1 MGNQTTLVILN
12 DALHDIRNDPEFGN
26 RLYNATL
33 GQNGGRFNT
42 IPAGTY
48 ANAAEIIE
56 THHAGSDVLILAGGN
71 TANVVAVTW
80 DNPTY
85 LTLNG
90 IEYKL
95 TPMKR
100 KRKIKP

>member
-33 GQNGGRFNT
+33 GQNGCRFNT

-71 TANVVAVTW
+71 TAKQIDLPLDSPIYFTANGCELMLTW
-80 DNPTY
+80 A
-85 LTLNG
+85 
-90 IEYKL
+90 K
-95 TPMKR
+95 K